1 MNAAAS
7 SIAEA
12 LEAEDPYRSFAEIK
26 RLLEQHLRQI
36 NPQIRTR
43 RTGYYNHTHMPDLVV
58 RWPHDDGLSDRYVYL
73 RSTTDTDELGF
84 DVTRLAREDRP
95 VVLAL
100 GALRQ
105 SLDARALDSLAIDH
119 HTLVLD
125 LAAFVELTS
134 GESADVALRRL
145 IANTVIEGGQGLLDE
160 RSVARLASAMTA
172 GAQAARLGEREAT
185 EAALAFASDTLSPP
199 ISRRLT
205 AFLKTL
211 WRTSGAPVA
220 ALERAPRYPQQLDE
234 SSLEYL
240 LEGEEIPDGDFWSRI
255 AREITLTDLLRH
267 TRITGTDNLQ
277 HLMRAAMGTWNARV
291 CAVAPFSPVAARR
304 GAVPLRWT
312 KGEDV
317 LSFDAPGFVLTL
329 AQKVDYLTSSV
340 ARAAYELP
348 TLDEVGKRLLLL
360 GLSLK
365 AITLV
370 NGGGKVAYRGH
381 EGALYGDRLRHLSE
395 SLGPGTLVK
404 DLEALPA
411 SGVPVR
417 YNFSTRTAS
426 VKPPRGSVPLI
437 ELVNTSI
444 RLFTDLS
451 RAEEERLVEVIPPG
465 GRTLHA
471 GIDHDMP
478 GTESPAD

>member
-1 MNAAAS
+1 MNAVAS

-12 LEAEDPYRSFAEIK
+12 LEADDPYRSFAEIK
-26 RLLEQHLRQI
+26 RLLEQHIRQI

-43 RTGYYNHTHMPDLVV
+43 STGYYNHTHMPDLVM

-73 RSTTDTDELGF
+73 RSTTDADELGF
-84 DVTRLAREDRP
+84 DVTRLARQDRP
-95 VVLAL
+95 IVLAL
-100 GALRQ
+100 GALRPPF
-105 SLDARALDSLAIDH
+105 DARALDSLAIDQ

-125 LAAFVELTS
+125 LAAFAELAS
-134 GESADVALRRL
+134 GDSADVALRRL
-145 IANTVIEGGQGLLDE
+145 IANTVIEGGQGLFDE
-160 RSVARLASAMTA
+160 RSVSRLARAMTT
-172 GAQAARLGEREAT
+172 GAQAARRGDREAT
-185 EAALAFASDTLSPP
+185 EDALAFASDTLPPP
-199 ISRRLT
+199 IARRLT
-205 AFLKTL
+205 AFLATM
-211 WRTSGAPVA
+211 WRASGAPVA

-234 SSLEYL
+234 SSLDYL
-240 LEGEEIPDGDFWSRI
+240 LEGQEIPDGDFWNRI
-255 AREITLTDLLRH
+255 AREITLIDLLRH
-267 TRITGTDNLQ
+267 IRITGTDNLQ
-277 HLMRAAMGTWNARV
+277 HLMRAALSTWNARV
-291 CAVAPFSPVAARR
+291 CAVVPSSRGAARR
-304 GAVPLRWT
+304 GTAFPRWT
-312 KGEDV
+312 KSEGV

-329 AQKVDYLTSSV
+329 AQKVDHLTSS
-340 ARAAYELP
+340 AAGVVYELP
-348 TLDEVGKRLLLL
+348 ALDEVGKRLPLL

-370 NGGGKVAYRGH
+370 NGGGKVAYEG
-381 EGALYGDRLRHLSE
+381 EVGALHGDRLRHLSE
-395 SLGPGTLVK
+395 SLGPGTLVRN
-404 DLEALPA
+404 LEALPP

-426 VKPPRGSVPLI
+426 VKPPRGSVPLL

-451 RAEEERLVEVIPPG
+451 REEEERLIEVIPPG